1 MKLWIG
7 AGLLAASAVA
17 APVAE
22 SAEPT
27 SWVHVRVEDGE
38 DGGRV
43 SVNLPLNVV
52 RAALRLAPDHVV
64 KEGRVRL
71 DHHGDHDV
79 KVADLRELWQGL
91 SAAGD
96 AELVKVE
103 DGDETVRVERAGDR
117 VLVHVDGHGETVR
130 VDVPSQL
137 VDALLSGEGEELN
150 LDAALE
156 HLETL
161 RGDIV
166 QVDGDDATVRIWV
179 DEGGEG

>member
-1 MKLWIG
+1 MKHLTG
-7 AGLLAASAVA
+7 AGLLVASALVT
-17 APVAE
+17 PVAW

-27 SWVHVRVEDGE
+27 SWVHVRVEDGD

-52 RAALRLAPDHVV
+52 RTALKLAPEHVV
-64 KEGRVRL
+64 REGRIRL

-79 KVADLRELWQGL
+79 RVTDLRELWRGL
-91 SAAGD
+91 REAGD

-103 DGDETVRVERAGDR
+103 DGDETVRVERAGER
-117 VLVHVDGHGETVR
+117 VLVHVDGHGESVR
-130 VDVPSQL
+130 VDVPTRL

-166 QVDGDDATVRIWV
+166 HVDGGDARVRIWV
-179 DEGGEG
+179 DDGAES